1 MASNPQFD
9 PYAAPATVEAA
20 PLAGTRD
27 EAIQRL
33 RIGLGG
39 LVGVIILIGLATL
52 ISERANLTDA
62 ASVPDAAP
70 TTEPTV
76 AAPRNDP
83 LADAGVVPD
92 LPDEPAPAPAPA
104 QQPTGGAGQ
113 GGSGRP
119 Q

>member
-1 MASNPQFD
+1 MASNPKFD
-9 PYAAPATVEAA
+9 PYAAPGVAEPA

-27 EAIQRL
+27 QAMQRL

-39 LVGVIILIGLATL
+39 LVGVIILIGLASL
-52 ISERANLTDA
+52 IYERANQTDA

-70 TTEPTV
+70 TTEPTT

-92 LPDEPAPAPAPA
+92 LPTEPSPSASPQPA
-104 QQPTGGAGQ
+104 TGAGQ
-113 GGSGRP
+113 GGSAQP